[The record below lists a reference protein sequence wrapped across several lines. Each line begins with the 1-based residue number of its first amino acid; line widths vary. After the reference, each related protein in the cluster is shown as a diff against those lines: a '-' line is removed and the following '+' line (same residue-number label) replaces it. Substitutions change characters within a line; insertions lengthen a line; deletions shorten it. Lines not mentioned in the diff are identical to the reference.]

1 MTIALQKNVEAAAV
15 PVAPSATIVPLS
27 PPRASFVQARLI
39 PAAKEWAA
47 TLIPPII
54 TIGALLIA
62 LADPLHEA
70 RRNACRRRRV
80 SGPTQRI

>member
-1 MTIALQKNVEAAAV
+1 MTIALQKNVEADAV

-54 TIGALLIA
+54 TIGALLVA

-70 RRNACRRRRV
+70 RRNVAVADRA
-80 SGPTQRI
+80 SGPTQKI